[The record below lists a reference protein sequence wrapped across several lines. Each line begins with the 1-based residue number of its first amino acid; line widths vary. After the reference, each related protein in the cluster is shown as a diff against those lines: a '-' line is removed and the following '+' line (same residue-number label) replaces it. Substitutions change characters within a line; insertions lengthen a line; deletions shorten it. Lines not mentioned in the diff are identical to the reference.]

1 MTAAGE
7 IIVSGHL
14 CLDLIPQ
21 MDCVPAEVLAT
32 PGRVCEAGP
41 LVTSTGGA
49 VSNTGL
55 ALHRLGV
62 DVRLMASVG
71 DDLLGRLILQVLE
84 ARDPALTRL
93 IRVLPGRASSYTVVL
108 APQQTERI
116 FLHYPG
122 TNADFDQT
130 GVDLDLVAGAK
141 LFHLGYPS
149 VLPRLMAH
157 EGDALAAIFAQAKAT
172 GVATSLDT
180 AMPDLSG
187 PSGQADW
194 PAILRRTLPHVDVF
208 VPSIEE
214 IVFMLRRADYDAW
227 HGAVL
232 AHLDAA
238 YLDDLAAELLAMGVV
253 IAGFKLSKLG
263 FYLRGGPADRF
274 SRLARLPI
282 DRGAWAGARVY
293 APCFQAQVVGTTGA
307 GDAAY
312 AGLLAALVRGLGP
325 QDAARWASAVGACN
339 VEAADA
345 ISGIRTWAATEA
357 RLAAGWPLSALRVPG
372 F

>member
-1 MTAAGE
+1 MTTAGE

-14 CLDLIPQ
+14 CMDLIPQ
-21 MDCVPAEVLAT
+21 MAHVPIEALSA
-32 PGRVCEAGP
+32 PGQVSVVGP
-41 LVTSTGGA
+41 LVGSTGGV

-55 ALHRLGV
+55 ALQRLGV

-71 DDLLGRLILQVLE
+71 DDLLGQQILQALE
-84 ARDPALTRL
+84 ARDPALGRL

-108 APQQTERI
+108 APQQTDRI

-122 TNADFDQT
+122 TNVDFDQ
-130 GVDLDLVAGAK
+130 GDVDFAMMAGAK

-149 VLPRLMAH
+149 VLPRLM
-157 EGDALAAIFAQAKAT
+157 ERNGEALAEIFAQAKAT
-172 GVATSLDT
+172 GVVTSLDT
-180 AMPDLSG
+180 AFPDPSSA
-187 PSGQADW
+187 SGQADW
-194 PAILRRTLPHVDVF
+194 LAILRRTLPHVDVF

-214 IVFMLRRADYDAW
+214 TVFMLRRAEYDAW
-227 HGAVL
+227 QGAVL
-232 AHLDAA
+232 AHLTAD
-238 YLDDLAAELLAMGVV
+238 YLDDLAAELLDMGAV
-253 IAGFKLSKLG
+253 ITGFKLSKLG
-263 FYLRGGPADRF
+263 FYLRGGPVEGFA
-274 SRLARLPI
+274 RLARLPI
-282 DRGAWAGARVY
+282 DGEAWAGARVY
-293 APCFQAQVVGTTGA
+293 APCFQVQVVGTTGA

-325 QDAARWASAVGACN
+325 QDAARWAAAVGACN

-345 ISGIRTWAATEA
+345 TSGIRTWAETEA